1 MLRLILLRH
10 AKSDWNDIG
19 LSDID
24 RPLNDRGR
32 RAAGRM
38 ATHFVERGLVPQRI
52 LCSTA
57 RRTRETLG
65 YLVEAFD
72 QPLAIEVISDLYTFA
87 GDDYVR
93 MIQKWGGTGSPLM
106 VIGHNPATEETA
118 RQLVGDDPD
127 DLMPRL
133 ETKFPTAAAAVI
145 DLPALD
151 WADIAPGTGRLVSFD
166 CPRDLVA

>member
-10 AKSDWNDIG
+10 AKSDWNDMG

-24 RPLNDRGR
+24 RPLNERGR

-38 ATHFVERGLVPQRI
+38 ATHFVESGLVPQRI

-57 RRTRETLG
+57 RRARETLG
-65 YLVEAFD
+65 FLVEAFA
-72 QPLAIEVISDLYTFA
+72 QPLAIDVISDLYTFA
-87 GDDYVR
+87 GDDYIR
-93 MIQKWGGTGSPLM
+93 IIQNWGRTGSPLM
-106 VIGHNPATEETA
+106 VVGHNPATEETA
-118 RQLVGDDPD
+118 RRLVGDDPD
-127 DLMPRL
+127 GLMTQL
-133 ETKFPTAAAAVI
+133 ETKFPTAGAAVI

-151 WADIAPGTGRLVSFD
+151 WSDIAPGSGRLISFD